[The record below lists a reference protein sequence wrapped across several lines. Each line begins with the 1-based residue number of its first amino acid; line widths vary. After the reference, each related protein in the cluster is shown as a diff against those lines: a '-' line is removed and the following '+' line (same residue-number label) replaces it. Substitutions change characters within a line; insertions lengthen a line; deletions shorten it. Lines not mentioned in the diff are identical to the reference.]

1 VCPSSIRPSAG
12 GTVDITCD
20 EIVEAATPGPLE
32 LKEIAAP
39 SGGAWGATSV
49 DKGFM
54 RFLKDLLGDKFRQL
68 DSRVQLDVLSDWE
81 AEKTGVTGADDDA
94 DTVFVRM
101 HEILDN
107 LNGACGV
114 LPAGAAAGMQARW
127 RRCRSGLRG
136 SVVRWGLLVI
146 CLVRSCCPHASPRLP
161 SPPHH
166 LSGCPLLRPLSLLF
180 PSARRPLHAAC
191 HPSAFCRQARRLWQG
206 GHGGANRR
214 VQLAARTDR

>member
-1 VCPSSIRPSAG
+1 
-12 GTVDITCD
+12 
-20 EIVEAATPGPLE
+20 VEAATPGPLE

-81 AEKTGVTGADDDA
+81 AEKMGVTGDDEDA

-107 LNGACGV
+107 LNGALG
-114 LPAGAAAGMQARW
+114 
-127 RRCRSGLRG
+127 
-136 SVVRWGLLVI
+136 
-146 CLVRSCCPHASPRLP
+146 
-161 SPPHH
+161 
-166 LSGCPLLRPLSLLF
+166 
-180 PSARRPLHAAC
+180 
-191 HPSAFCRQARRLWQG
+191 G
-206 GHGGANRR
+206 GHGDDAVLRQRR
-214 VQLAARTDR
+214 A